1 MNTRFFITEVYEP
14 SGTRTLERSL
24 AAVAKKYID
33 CILSYDAMLRLAE
46 EIAKEEDRI
55 LRENK
60 RLKPVDIRIDL
71 DGDGVDY
78 GGYSYRYF
86 HIGQASVHFRL
97 VKGEII

>member
-1 MNTRFFITEVYEP
+1 MENRFFIIEVYEP
-14 SGTRTLERSL
+14 SGTRTLEKNL
-24 AAVAKKYID
+24 AAVARRYVD

-46 EIAKEEDRI
+46 EIKTEQDHL

-71 DGDGVDY
+71 EGSTDWPLL
-78 GGYSYRYF
+78 YF
-86 HIGQASVHFRL
+86 YIGQASVHFRL